1 MNRYDAAAAA
11 IKGNDDYDKFVNQ
24 TRFNVMVAPLTDV
37 VTCCSLDR
45 VATDGDYVDLMN
57 NYLTP
62 CVANFALAAGN
73 DELWKS
79 LHHRL
84 CLHTRNEEPI
94 GRYHTLKTIQECFE
108 NVGEEYL
115 IMLPETISYL
125 SELLEDT
132 DTEVENLARGLK
144 ALLEKLNGGESLDSY
159 LFG

>member
-1 MNRYDAAAAA
+1 MQRFSAELKSQINHSFRIARFSLVAERY
-11 IKGNDDYDKFVNQ
+11 YF
-24 TRFNVMVAPLTDV
+24 F
-37 VTCCSLDR
+37 CS
-45 VATDGDYVDLMN
+45 Y
-57 NYLTP
+57 
-62 CVANFALAAGN
+62 FALAAGN